1 MNIQAITK
9 IRVLENSI
17 SYFRMTFTFPSRREA
32 NNFSKKFFIKP
43 LFMFAF
49 ASYFSIGAVL
59 HMLVN
64 IKRMFFVIK

>member
-1 MNIQAITK
+1 MNIQAVTK

-17 SYFRMTFTFPSRREA
+17 RYFRMTFSFPSETEA
-32 NNFSKKFFIKP
+32 NSFSKRFFIKP
-43 LFMFAF
+43 LFLFVF

-64 IKRMFFVIK
+64 IKRKSYIV